1 MQEVP
6 TRLHTASSQLNDLY
20 QDLDSFIDELADAAP
35 YKSKVMDGTT
45 WPSGVSG
52 VVSLQQFPHF
62 FFFFFGEPLQGGIHA
77 KRIDKIFMTFCI
89 LFNEIGTFNTP

>member
-35 YKSKVMDGTT
+35 FESKVMDGTM
-45 WPSGVSG
+45 WPSELAES
-52 VVSLQQFPHF
+52 SPCSSFHIFFSFLQNRCK
-62 FFFFFGEPLQGGIHA
+62 EL
-77 KRIDKIFMTFCI
+77 FMLKESTRY
-89 LFNEIGTFNTP
+89 L

>member
-35 YKSKVMDGTT
+35 FESKVRWTGRR
-45 WPSGVSG
+45 S
-52 VVSLQQFPHF
+52 SL
-62 FFFFFGEPLQGGIHA
+62 
-77 KRIDKIFMTFCI
+77 C
-89 LFNEIGTFNTP
+89 